1 MIGEHLI
8 KKKLVEFKKFSIPI
22 RGEEFIKKSI
32 EKKRKD
38 YKCDLKTMYV
48 TKYKTKDALMKNR
61 PSHIPMDQWIGLTSY
76 WLSDKAKK
84 RSQANR
90 ISRAKQKMPHTGGS
104 KSIATLMNEKAIDG
118 IEPTREEVYIL
129 THTMRKDGKP
139 PDEESSNTIVHD
151 ANSGNKQATQAP
163 RMPSVTSSSFFSQ
176 GQTAF

>member
-104 KSIATLMNEKAIDG
+104 KSIATLMNEK
-118 IEPTREEVYIL
+118 
-129 THTMRKDGKP
+129 
-139 PDEESSNTIVHD
+139 VHD

-176 GQTAF
+176 DTDNTDIAIHPAQQIRVDQIINSENKNLRNLNKEIWL